1 MRRWFFL
8 YAGLAA
14 VGAARPITL
23 VEHSTAKATIVV
35 AADASADERSAAE
48 ELSRY
53 IRKATGAQLPLA
65 ASPHAGTAN
74 VLVGPHACPP
84 AVAARLRTI
93 AADGWLME
101 TEPDGSLVLAGNGRD
116 GTSMAIYEFL
126 QRFAGVRWLWPG
138 ALGEV
143 VPAATSLA
151 VPEVSLQQAPAYV
164 WRDLGPGGA
173 LWGPMDKLT
182 AERKLGVSEQH
193 QESEK
198 LWEKR
203 NGFGGLLI
211 YGGHAMNEILPPAK
225 YGPTHP
231 EYYALVNGKRTW
243 EHADGKHGAQPDTT
257 NPDVIRIV
265 ADYADHFFKQHPA
278 YDAFAISLND
288 GGGFCECDR
297 CRRLDSGA
305 TALQAAD
312 PELGGGGKTRVITD
326 RILTFANE
334 VADLVAKK
342 DPDKKLILFAYGPYK
357 QPPTRAKPRPN
368 VIIQYTF
375 HASLDWNPQAEEQQ
389 YAETGAWSG
398 VAKNLGVYEY
408 FIQGNSPD
416 IPRLMPEPIARS
428 VRKLHD
434 QGYRYYQTQAGDGY
448 AVNGL
453 NYYVL
458 GRLLW
463 DPDADVHRM
472 QSDYVEAGFGNA
484 APAVNRYL
492 TRLEDQWKAQDGK
505 PVAMDAATESQYRR
519 VAEAYPPE
527 FRAACRRDLEEAYRL
542 ASGTARERVQFLQR
556 GLEYVDLTVAA
567 IEKTLPMFHAGW
579 KFTPA
584 IAAPE
589 HPDLAA
595 FRQALAAWEQRDRYV
610 ESLKDD
616 YVIAYFWVRY
626 NDQNRTFVPLRK
638 MQEFAAQHAGA
649 AGH

>member
-1 MRRWFFL
+1 MRSRFLL
-8 YAGLAA
+8 YAGMAA
-14 VGAARPITL
+14 VAAARPVTL
-23 VEHSTAKATIVV
+23 VENSAAKAAIVV
-35 AADASADERSAAE
+35 AGNASADERFAAE

-53 IRKATGAQLPLA
+53 IRKATGAQLA
-65 ASPHAGTAN
+65 VTASPAAGAAK
-74 VLVGPHACPP
+74 VFVGPHACPP
-84 AVAARLRTI
+84 AVTARLRRI
-93 AADGWLME
+93 GGDGWLIE

-116 GTSMAIYEFL
+116 GTSMAVYQFL

-143 VPAATSLA
+143 VPAATSLTVA
-151 VPEVSLQQAPAYV
+151 DISLQQAPAYV

-182 AERKLGVSEQH
+182 AERKLGVPEPH
-193 QESEK
+193 QETEQ

-211 YGGHAMNEILPPAK
+211 YGGHAMNEILPPDK

-231 EYYALVNGKRTW
+231 EYYALVNGKRNW

-265 ADYADHFFKQHPA
+265 ADYADHFFSQHPG

-305 TALQAAD
+305 TATQSAD

-334 VADLVAKK
+334 VADIVAKK
-342 DPDKKLILFAYGPYK
+342 HPNKKLILFAYGPYK
-357 QPPTRAKPRPN
+357 QPPTHVKPRPN
-368 VIIQYTF
+368 VIIQYTY
-375 HASLDWNPQAEEQQ
+375 HASLDWSPKAQEQQ
-389 YAETGAWSG
+389 FAETGAWSG
-398 VAKNLGVYEY
+398 VAKDLGVYEY

-416 IPRLMPEPIARS
+416 IPRLMPEPIAQS
-428 VRKLHD
+428 VRKLYE

-463 DPDADVHRM
+463 DPTADVQRI
-472 QSDYVEAGFGNA
+472 QSEFVEAGFGKA
-484 APAVNRYL
+484 TPAVNRYL
-492 TRLEDQWKAQDGK
+492 TRLEDQWKAQNGK
-505 PVAMDAATESQYRR
+505 PVAMDAPTESQYRR

-527 FRAACRRDLEEAYRL
+527 FRAACRADLEEAYGL
-542 ASGTARERVQFLQR
+542 ASGVARERVQFLQK

-567 IEKTLPMFHAGW
+567 VEKTLPLFQAGW
-579 KFTPA
+579 KFAPSV
-584 IAAPE
+584 AAPE
-589 HPDLAA
+589 QPDMAA
-595 FRQALAAWEQRDRYV
+595 FRQALAAWDQRGRYA

-616 YVIAYFWVRY
+616 FVIAYFWVRY
-626 NDQNRTFVPLRK
+626 NDENRTFVPLRK
-638 MQEFAAQHAGA
+638 MQEFAAQHASA

>member
-1 MRRWFFL
+1 MRNCFL
-8 YAGLAA
+8 LYTGLAA
-14 VGAARPITL
+14 ACAAHPISL
-23 VEHSTAKATIVV
+23 VERSTPKGTIVV
-35 AADASADERSAAE
+35 AAQASADERSAAE

-53 IRKATGAQLPLA
+53 IRKSTGAQLPLVN
-65 ASPHAGTAN
+65 SPNARTTN
-74 VLVGPHACPP
+74 IFVGPHACPP
-84 AVAARLRTI
+84 ELAGKLRKI
-93 AADGWLME
+93 SGDGWLIE
-101 TEPDGSLVLAGNGRD
+101 TEPNGSLVLAGNGRD
-116 GTSMAIYEFL
+116 GTSMAVYEFL

-138 ALGEV
+138 ELGEV
-143 VPAATSLA
+143 VPRNTSLT
-151 VPEVSLQQAPAYV
+151 VGDVSLRQAPAYV

-173 LWGPMDKLT
+173 LWGSMDKLT

-193 QESEK
+193 QETEK

-203 NGFGGLLI
+203 NGFGGPLI
-211 YGGHAMNEILPPAK
+211 YGGHAMNEILPPSK

-265 ADYADHFFKQHPA
+265 ADYADHFFKEHPD

-297 CRRLDSGA
+297 CRRLDTGA
-305 TALQAAD
+305 TQMQAAD
-312 PELGGGGKTRVITD
+312 PELGGGGKIRVITD

-334 VADLVAKK
+334 VADIVANK

-357 QPPTRAKPRPN
+357 QPPTRVIPRPN

-375 HASLDWNPQAEEQQ
+375 HASLDWNAKAEEQQ

-398 VAKNLGVYEY
+398 VAKDLGVYEY

-428 VRKLHD
+428 ILKLYD

-458 GRLLW
+458 SRLLW
-463 DPDADVHRM
+463 DPSADVHRM
-472 QSDYVEAGFGNA
+472 QSDFVEAGFGKA

-492 TRLEDQWKAQDGK
+492 TRLEDQWKAQNGK

-519 VAEAYPPE
+519 VAEAYPPD
-527 FRAACRRDLEEAYRL
+527 FRAACRADLEEAYRL
-542 ASGTARERVQFLQR
+542 ASGIEKERVQFLQK
-556 GLEYVDLTVAA
+556 GLEYVELTVAA
-567 IEKTLPMFHAGW
+567 IDKTLPLFQAGW
-579 KFTPA
+579 KFAPA
-584 IAAPE
+584 VAAPE
-589 HPDLAA
+589 QPDMGA
-595 FRQALAAWEQRDRYV
+595 FRQALAAWEKRDRYV
-610 ESLKDD
+610 ESLKEDF
-616 YVIAYFWVRY
+616 VIAYFWVRY

-638 MQEFAAQHAGA
+638 MQEFAAKSATGV
-649 AGH
+649 GR